1 MGKEQ
6 VVLYSTQDEVAV
18 ITLNRPTRMNAWTPA
33 MRRQLFDAFDIA
45 ENDPA
50 VKVVVLTGAG
60 RAFCAGADLAPPK
73 QQPETQTQ
81 KPASDPTRRDTRSP
95 LHAMDI
101 AKPVIW

>member
-6 VVLYSTQDEVAV
+6 VVLYSTKDEVAV

-45 ENDPA
+45 ENDPV

-60 RAFCAGADLAPPK
+60 RAFCAGADLAPP
-73 QQPETQTQ
+73 
-81 KPASDPTRRDTRSP
+81 
-95 LHAMDI
+95 
-101 AKPVIW
+101 